1 MDNNSLAHSR
11 YNCTYHIVFIPKY
24 RRKVMFGELRKDVG
38 EILGKVCRMEGVT
51 IIKAATLPDH
61 VHMYVSI
68 PPKLSVSKAVGL
80 IKGKSAL
87 MIFDRHPEY
96 REKGNRHF
104 WARGYYCET
113 VGNVNEET
121 IKSIFRSSTKGIG
134 WSIKRKPLL
143 SGLPVKKERFAR
155 PPLGGNAKV
164 LPQGGYPIPPAEL
177 VVGPFGG
184 EL

>member
-1 MDNNSLAHSR
+1 MDGNSLVHSR

-24 RRKVMFGELRKDVG
+24 RRKAMFGELRKEVG
-38 EILGKVCRMEGVT
+38 EILGRVCKMEGV
-51 IIKAATLPDH
+51 IIVKAATLPDH

-104 WARGYYCET
+104 WARGYYC
-113 VGNVNEET
+113 N
-121 IKSIFRSSTKGIG
+121 STKEIG
-134 WSIKRKPLL
+134 WSIKREPLL
-143 SGLPVKKERFAR
+143 SGLPVKKEWFAR

-164 LPQGGYPIPPAEL
+164 LPQVGFPIPPAEL
-177 VVGPFGG
+177 VVGPLGG
-184 EL
+184 EFQSLSRSDRLCHE